1 MAKKVLVITSSM
13 RRGGNSETLADEF
26 ARGAAEAGNSVEK
39 IALAD
44 YELKFCKG
52 CLACQKSG
60 KCVIKDGTE
69 QILAKMN
76 EADVIAF
83 ATPIYYY
90 EMSGQLKTMLD
101 RSNPLFGTDYSFRDI
116 YLFTSAADGSDE
128 ADERALV
135 GLQGWIECFDKAE
148 LKGSILA
155 AGVDAVGAVKGNPAL
170 ERAYEMGRAVK

>member
-1 MAKKVLVITSSM
+1 MPRGYDGSCGIGICHSFAAALYCARGIEKSAQEEKIMAKKVLVITSSM

-52 CLACQKSG
+52 CLACQKTG

-90 EMSGQLKTMLD
+90 EM
-101 RSNPLFGTDYSFRDI
+101 FRR
-116 YLFTSAADGSDE
+116 YEL
-128 ADERALV
+128 ER
-135 GLQGWIECFDKAE
+135 FHP
-148 LKGSILA
+148 SPNRPA
-155 AGVDAVGAVKGNPAL
+155 AGGKYPHFRPCPLRSSG
-170 ERAYEMGRAVK
+170 

>member
-13 RRGGNSETLADEF
+13 RRGGNSETLADEV

-52 CLACQKSG
+52 CLACQKTG

-90 EMSGQLKTMLD
+90 EMSGQLKTLLD
-101 RSNPLFGTDYSFRDI
+101 RSNPLFGTDYGFRDI
-116 YLFTSAADGSDE
+116 YLFTSAADDSEE

-135 GLQGWIECFDKAE
+135 GRPRRGGRRRGRGQRQSCARTRLRDGPRGKIT
-148 LKGSILA
+148 KGS
-155 AGVDAVGAVKGNPAL
+155 V
-170 ERAYEMGRAVK
+170 